1 MKKLITFIAF
11 SMLFI
16 PAMIAGR
23 VTVVDGSDGSP
34 VIGATVFS
42 SSGLILGATDADG
55 NTPDVNEA
63 SYPLTIHSL
72 GYKEGIAATPGDTLM
87 MNAAAYDLPPVT
99 VMPGERPITRVVCYV
114 REYSTGATD
123 RDTLKMY
130 SEYMVESYHIDEGT
144 KVKGYHKYDFVPKTR
159 TERRFAH
166 YTGADGRDSVATPED
181 DEYISFMNFL
191 VSLPVDVFEEPD
203 TIKNGA
209 LTDTVQGRYSPGI
222 FYKKTPE
229 FFVTSLDMLSNY
241 KNHVYSPNV
250 YKFFGLTIDIRE
262 MNLSFAYKAN
272 PSGKYNIHDFLY
284 EISSANILGRG
295 KWIKKA
301 FKTKNPVEIDSNVEV
316 YPVEINYLTVDEYK
330 EQRKEHNKLE
340 FRIPDNALP
349 VLPSVQR
356 LIDRINTAGKDTK

>member
-11 SMLFI
+11 SVLFI

-72 GYKEGIAATPGDTLM
+72 GYKEGIAATPGDTLR

>member
-11 SMLFI
+11 SVLFI

-144 KVKGYHKYDFVPKTR
+144 KVKGYHKYDAYPSARR
-159 TERRFAH
+159 TRRFAH

-229 FFVTSLDMLSNY
+229 LLTVTSDALSNH

-250 YKFFGLTIDIRE
+250 FKFFGLTIDIRE

-272 PSGKYNIHDFLY
+272 PSGKYTIHDFLY

-349 VLPSVQR
+349 VLPSIQR

>member
-11 SMLFI
+11 SVLFI

-42 SSGLILGATDADG
+42 SSGLILGATDTDG

-87 MNAAAYDLPPVT
+87 MNVAAYDLPPVT

-144 KVKGYHKYDFVPKTR
+144 KVKGYHKYAVYPVRKQT
-159 TERRFAH
+159 RRFAH
-166 YTGADGRDSVATPED
+166 YTSADGRDSVATPED

-250 YKFFGLTIDIRE
+250 FKFFGLTIDIRE

-272 PSGKYNIHDFLY
+272 PSGKYTIHDFLY

-340 FRIPDNALP
+340 FRVPDNALP

>member
-1 MKKLITFIAF
+1 MKKLITIIAF
-11 SMLFI
+11 SVLFI

-130 SEYMVESYHIDEGT
+130 SEYMIESYHIDEGT
-144 KVKGYHKYDFVPKTR
+144 KVKGYHKYDCLPKTR
-159 TERRFAH
+159 TKRRFAH

-250 YKFFGLTIDIRE
+250 FKFFGLTIDIRE

-272 PSGKYNIHDFLY
+272 PSGKYTIHDFLY

-330 EQRKEHNKLE
+330 EQRKERNKLE
-340 FRIPDNALP
+340 FRVPDIALP

-356 LIDRINTAGKDTK
+356 LIDRINSTSEDTK

>member
-349 VLPSVQR
+349 VLPSIQR

>member
-1 MKKLITFIAF
+1 
-11 SMLFI
+11 
-16 PAMIAGR
+16 
-23 VTVVDGSDGSP
+23 
-34 VIGATVFS
+34 
-42 SSGLILGATDADG
+42 
-55 NTPDVNEA
+55 
-63 SYPLTIHSL
+63 
-72 GYKEGIAATPGDTLM
+72 
-87 MNAAAYDLPPVT
+87 
-99 VMPGERPITRVVCYV
+99 
-114 REYSTGATD
+114 
-123 RDTLKMY
+123 
-130 SEYMVESYHIDEGT
+130 
-144 KVKGYHKYDFVPKTR
+144 
-159 TERRFAH
+159 
-166 YTGADGRDSVATPED
+166 
-181 DEYISFMNFL
+181 
-191 VSLPVDVFEEPD
+191 
-203 TIKNGA
+203 
-209 LTDTVQGRYSPGI
+209 
-222 FYKKTPE
+222 
-229 FFVTSLDMLSNY
+229 MLSNY

>member
-11 SMLFI
+11 SVLFI

-23 VTVVDGSDGSP
+23 VIVVDGSDGSP

-55 NTPDVNEA
+55 NTPDVNEG

-87 MNAAAYDLPPVT
+87 MDAAAYDLPPVT

-349 VLPSVQR
+349 VLPSIQR

>member
-11 SMLFI
+11 SVLFI

-42 SSGLILGATDADG
+42 SSGLILGATDAEG

-250 YKFFGLTIDIRE
+250 YKFLD
-262 MNLSFAYKAN
+262 
-272 PSGKYNIHDFLY
+272 
-284 EISSANILGRG
+284 
-295 KWIKKA
+295 
-301 FKTKNPVEIDSNVEV
+301 
-316 YPVEINYLTVDEYK
+316 
-330 EQRKEHNKLE
+330 
-340 FRIPDNALP
+340 
-349 VLPSVQR
+349 
-356 LIDRINTAGKDTK
+356 

>member
-11 SMLFI
+11 SVLFI

-23 VTVVDGSDGSP
+23 VIVVDGSDGSP

-349 VLPSVQR
+349 VLPSIQR
-356 LIDRINTAGKDTK
+356 LIDRINTACKDTK

>member
-1 MKKLITFIAF
+1 MKKIITFIAF
-11 SMLFI
+11 SVLFI

-23 VTVVDGSDGSP
+23 VIVVDGSDGSP

-55 NTPDVNEA
+55 NTPDVNEG

-87 MNAAAYDLPPVT
+87 MDAAAYDLPPVT

-272 PSGKYNIHDFLY
+272 PAGKYNIHDFLY

>member
-11 SMLFI
+11 SVLFI

-23 VTVVDGSDGSP
+23 VIVVDGSDGSP

-241 KNHVYSPNV
+241 KNHIYSPNV

-356 LIDRINTAGKDTK
+356 LIDRINTADKDTK